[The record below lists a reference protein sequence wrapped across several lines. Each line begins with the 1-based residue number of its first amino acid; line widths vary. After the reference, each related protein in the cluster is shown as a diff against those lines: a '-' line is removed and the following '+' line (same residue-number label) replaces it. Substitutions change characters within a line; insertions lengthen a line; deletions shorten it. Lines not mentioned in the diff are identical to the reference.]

1 MAIVVAEKGEKVGG
15 YCLNGL
21 ASCWD
26 QDFLVRQRLRSGLNL
41 VCKYDPSTGASITG
55 TVEKSADNCK
65 INNFILSPILCMM
78 FQNDFKL
85 PAIDEVQTH
94 VADIYQLNQC
104 TVTEVQIYQD
114 SWAIRRLLH
123 YMKSMLYRPTFP
135 KDVKGHFCICVSG
148 CGIPWYSQGSFCLK
162 FRFLANTGV
171 FLASPTTLSEMITKK
186 ASPSQFAQM
195 IGICSKLNFSEQQ
208 LYTICFSNM

>member
-41 VCKYDPSTGASITG
+41 VCKYDPSTGAPITG
-55 TVEKSADNCK
+55 NVEKSADNCK

-78 FQNDFKL
+78 FENDFKL

-123 YMKSMLYRPTFP
+123 YMKSMVYRPTFP

-148 CGIPWYSQGSFCLK
+148 CGIPKAVFALSFVFSQHRCIFG
-162 FRFLANTGV
+162 
-171 FLASPTTLSEMITKK
+171 ITHYIVRNDCKK
-186 ASPSQFAQM
+186 GIAQS
-195 IGICSKLNFSEQQ
+195 ICTNDWHLFKTKLFGAAAI
-208 LYTICFSNM
+208 YTICFSNM